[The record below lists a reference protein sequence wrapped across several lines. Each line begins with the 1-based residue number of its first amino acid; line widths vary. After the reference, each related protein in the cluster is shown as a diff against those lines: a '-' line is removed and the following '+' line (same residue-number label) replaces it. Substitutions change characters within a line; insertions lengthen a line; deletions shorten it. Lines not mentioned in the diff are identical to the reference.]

1 MLLKQIQEEFQH
13 VQDGIA
19 DEKRMREEGEELIL
33 NRIKEIRAKVQD
45 QVSLERQERERTEE
59 TMIMLLE

>member
-1 MLLKQIQEEFQH
+1 M
-13 VQDGIA
+13 QDGIA

-33 NRIKEIRAKVQD
+33 NRIKDIRAKVQD